1 MALKKTKIVCTIG
14 PASESPEMLK
24 TLIQEGM
31 DVARLNFSHG
41 DYEEHTARIKDI
53 RAAANEMDKTI
64 GILLDLQGPEIRTTK
79 FKDGVAEL
87 VRNEVVYITMKD
99 ILGTSERF
107 SVTYKGLIN
116 DVQVGTVISLDD
128 GLIELSVLEIDYE
141 NEEIKTVITNGG
153 IIKDKKGVNVPSA
166 RVNLP
171 SITEKDVN
179 DIKFGVEQEVDFV
192 AASFV
197 RSADDVFA
205 IKRILEEN
213 KGQNLQII
221 SKIENQEGVDNFS
234 KILDVSYGIMVAR
247 GDLGVE
253 IPAEDVPLVQ
263 KKLIQECNN
272 VGKPVITATQ
282 MLDSMQS
289 DPRPTRAEASDV
301 ANAILDGTDAI
312 MLSGETAAGDFPV
325 ESVQTMNRIALKTES
340 NLDHAM
346 ILKKRS
352 QKTSMTITDAISQ
365 SVTHTASNLGVS
377 AIITPTQSGHS
388 ARMVAKYRPSAPIIA
403 VTFNE
408 HVKRRLSLVW
418 GIYSVRGENADT
430 TDELL
435 DIAVNKGLETKIIE
449 RGCKVIITAGV
460 PVGVSGTTNLMKVHV
475 IGSVIASGEGV
486 GRHYAYG
493 DVVLAKNAKEAIDT
507 MKQGDILVT
516 KATDKDMLPAMK
528 LASGIIT
535 EEGGLTSHAA
545 ILGLD
550 LGIPVIVG
558 VESIDVFTDG
568 EDITI
573 DGGTGN
579 IYQGHASVL

>member
-116 DVQVGTVISLDD
+116 DVHVGTVISLDD

-179 DIKFGVEQEVDFV
+179 DIKFGIEQEVDFV

-213 KGQNLQII
+213 RGQNLQII

-388 ARMVAKYRPSAPIIA
+388 ARMVAKYRPKAPIIA

-435 DIAVNKGLETKIIE
+435 DIAVNKGLETKIIQ

-475 IGSVIASGEGV
+475 IGNVIASGEGV

-493 DVVLAKNAKEAIDT
+493 DVVLAKNAKEAIDK

>member
-1 MALKKTKIVCTIG
+1 
-14 PASESPEMLK
+14 
-24 TLIQEGM
+24 
-31 DVARLNFSHG
+31 
-41 DYEEHTARIKDI
+41 
-53 RAAANEMDKTI
+53 
-64 GILLDLQGPEIRTTK
+64 
-79 FKDGVAEL
+79 
-87 VRNEVVYITMKD
+87 

-179 DIKFGVEQEVDFV
+179 DIKFGIEQEVDFV

-213 KGQNLQII
+213 RGQNLQII

-388 ARMVAKYRPSAPIIA
+388 ARMVAKYRPKAPIIA
-403 VTFNE
+403 V
-408 HVKRRLSLVW
+408 
-418 GIYSVRGENADT
+418 
-430 TDELL
+430 
-435 DIAVNKGLETKIIE
+435 
-449 RGCKVIITAGV
+449 
-460 PVGVSGTTNLMKVHV
+460 
-475 IGSVIASGEGV
+475 
-486 GRHYAYG
+486 
-493 DVVLAKNAKEAIDT
+493 
-507 MKQGDILVT
+507 
-516 KATDKDMLPAMK
+516 
-528 LASGIIT
+528 
-535 EEGGLTSHAA
+535 
-545 ILGLD
+545 
-550 LGIPVIVG
+550 
-558 VESIDVFTDG
+558 
-568 EDITI
+568 
-573 DGGTGN
+573 
-579 IYQGHASVL
+579 

>member
-179 DIKFGVEQEVDFV
+179 DIKFGIEQEVDFV

-213 KGQNLQII
+213 RGQNLQII

-388 ARMVAKYRPSAPIIA
+388 ARMVAKYRPKAPIIA

-435 DIAVNKGLETKIIE
+435 DIAVNKGLETKIIQ

-475 IGSVIASGEGV
+475 IGNVIASGEGV

-493 DVVLAKNAKEAIDT
+493 DVVLAKNAKEAIDK

>member
-116 DVQVGTVISLDD
+116 DVHVGTVISLDD

-179 DIKFGVEQEVDFV
+179 DIKFGIEQEVDFV

-213 KGQNLQII
+213 RGQNLQII

-340 NLDHAM
+340 NL
-346 ILKKRS
+346 
-352 QKTSMTITDAISQ
+352 
-365 SVTHTASNLGVS
+365 
-377 AIITPTQSGHS
+377 
-388 ARMVAKYRPSAPIIA
+388 
-403 VTFNE
+403 
-408 HVKRRLSLVW
+408 
-418 GIYSVRGENADT
+418 
-430 TDELL
+430 
-435 DIAVNKGLETKIIE
+435 
-449 RGCKVIITAGV
+449 
-460 PVGVSGTTNLMKVHV
+460 
-475 IGSVIASGEGV
+475 
-486 GRHYAYG
+486 
-493 DVVLAKNAKEAIDT
+493 
-507 MKQGDILVT
+507 
-516 KATDKDMLPAMK
+516 
-528 LASGIIT
+528 
-535 EEGGLTSHAA
+535 
-545 ILGLD
+545 
-550 LGIPVIVG
+550 
-558 VESIDVFTDG
+558 
-568 EDITI
+568 
-573 DGGTGN
+573 
-579 IYQGHASVL
+579 

>member
-1 MALKKTKIVCTIG
+1 MILKKTKIVCTIG
-14 PASESPEMLK
+14 PASESLEILRAIIK
-24 TLIQEGM
+24 DGM

-41 DYEEHTARIKDI
+41 DYAEHAARIENI
-53 RAAANEMDKTI
+53 RKAADAENKTV
-64 GILLDLQGPEIRTTK
+64 GILLDLQGPEIRTAK
-79 FKDGVAEL
+79 FKDGLAEL
-87 VRNEVVYITMKD
+87 VRDESVYITMKD
-99 ILGTSERF
+99 VLGTNERF
-107 SVTYKGLIN
+107 TVSYKGLIN
-116 DVQVGTVISLDD
+116 DVEKGTTISLDD
-128 GLIELSVLEIDYE
+128 GLIELSVVDIDYE

-153 IIKDKKGVNVPSA
+153 VIKDRKGVNVPSA
-166 RVNLP
+166 QVNLP
-171 SITEKDVN
+171 SITDKDKA
-179 DIKFGVEQEVDFV
+179 DIKFGIEQKVDFI

-197 RSADDVFA
+197 RHPKDVFA
-205 IKRILEEN
+205 IKKILEEN
-213 KGQNLQII
+213 HGENLQII

-234 KILDVSYGIMVAR
+234 KILDASYGIMVAR

-253 IPAEDVPLVQ
+253 IPPEDVPLVQ
-263 KKLIQECNN
+263 KRLIQECNN

-282 MLDSMQS
+282 MLDSMQW

-312 MLSGETAAGDFPV
+312 MLSGETAAGDFPI

-340 NLDHAM
+340 GLDHAM
-346 ILKKRS
+346 ILKQRS

-365 SVTHTASNLGVS
+365 SVTHTAANLEVS

-388 ARMVAKYRPSAPIIA
+388 ARMVAKYRPTAPIIA
-403 VTFNE
+403 VTFDE
-408 HVKRRLSLVW
+408 HINKRLTLVW
-418 GIYSVRGENADT
+418 GIYPIQGEEAET

-435 DIAVNKGLETKIIE
+435 DTAINKGLETKIIQ

-475 IGSVIASGEGV
+475 IGNVIARGQGV
-486 GRHYAYG
+486 GRHFAYG
-493 DVVLAKNAKEAIDT
+493 DVVLAKNAKEANEK
-507 MKQGDILVT
+507 MKLGDILVT
-516 KATDKDMLPAMK
+516 KATDKDMLPAIE
-528 LASGIIT
+528 LASGIVT

-545 ILGLD
+545 IVGLN

-558 VESIDVFTDG
+558 VESLDVFKDG

-579 IYQGHASVL
+579 IHQGHASVL